1 MSQRSQGAT
10 TNTRSGLQATVPLY
24 LDDVTVDDAGFI
36 TDYRI
41 AFLPPDADPGEVKQ
55 LLANSLNLDE
65 PHRCR
70 VYDKDDRD
78 LAGHPGTPAP
88 AATPSA
94 KSLWWQLTS
103 TAPDRDPR
111 GRLLVAGRVKVEWSE
126 LGEGWG
132 GDYDPHD
139 PDDIELLRFDFYALI
154 ASEWVTVSDASY
166 CTQVPVA
173 TSPEVRQTL
182 LAVLLSEAAPSIEE
196 ALDRLDDEAPD
207 AAPSAREVEPPSRKL
222 FEHLSWIAPSWA
234 D

>member
-1 MSQRSQGAT
+1 MPQRSQQAT
-10 TNTRSGLQATVPLY
+10 TTARSGLQATVPLY

-41 AFLPPDADPGEVKQ
+41 AFLPPDAEPGEVKR

-88 AATPSA
+88 TATPSA
-94 KSLWWQLTS
+94 KSLWWQITS

-126 LGEGWG
+126 LGEGWD
-132 GDYDPHD
+132 GDFDPSD
-139 PDDIELLRFDFYALI
+139 PDDVELLRFDFYALT
-154 ASEWVTVSDASY
+154 AGEWVAVSDASY
-166 CTQVPVA
+166 CTRVPVA

-182 LAVLLSEAAPSIEE
+182 LAVLLAEAAPSIEE
-196 ALDRLDDEAPD
+196 ALNPIVDEEAAGAPGE
-207 AAPSAREVEPPSRKL
+207 REVHPTSRKL